1 MRNLSPYV
9 FPYLYKM
16 FDFRLQVFNTVA
28 KRLSF
33 TKAAEELYI
42 TQPAVTKH
50 IHEIESH
57 FKLKLFERN
66 GNKIKLTP
74 AGNTLLQY
82 TEQLFTIY
90 SNLEFELNTFTKRHT
105 GKLRIGAST
114 TVAQYVLPPVLAAFH
129 KKFPDIQVT
138 LTINNT
144 DQIEQALINNNIDLG
159 VIEGQSK
166 NNLFKYTEFVN
177 DELVLVAGINHPLTK
192 KQFIK
197 PEDLLKIPL
206 LLREP
211 GSGTLEVIAHALK
224 PFEIKIAQ
232 LQTEMQM
239 GSTESMK
246 LYLLN
251 SDAMAFLSIHSILKE
266 LQNKDCAVVAVKG
279 LKINRNFFFIQQ
291 HGEAET
297 LPDLF
302 MKFALRH
309 NLKL

>member
-1 MRNLSPYV
+1 
-9 FPYLYKM
+9 M

-28 KRLSF
+28 KRLNF

-50 IHEIESH
+50 IHEIENH
-57 FKLKLFERN
+57 FKVKLFDRN
-66 GNKIKLTP
+66 GAKIKLTP
-74 AGNTLLQY
+74 AGETLLQH
-82 TEQLFTIY
+82 TDALFSIY
-90 SNLEFELNTFTKRHT
+90 RNLEFEMNTLTKSHN

-129 KKFPDIQVT
+129 KKFKDIKVT

-144 DQIEQALINNNIDLG
+144 EQIEQALQNKNIDLG
-159 VIEGQSK
+159 IIEGQSK
-166 NNLFKYTEFVN
+166 STLLKYTEFVK
-177 DELVLVAGINHPLTK
+177 DELVLVANANHPLAK
-192 KQFIK
+192 KAVIK
-197 PEDLLKIPL
+197 PEELLKVPL

-211 GSGTLEVIAHALK
+211 GSGTLEVLAHALK
-224 PFEIKIAQ
+224 PLGIKIAQ
-232 LQTEMQM
+232 LQNEMQL

-266 LQNKDCAVVAVKG
+266 LEQKDFCIIDVKG
-279 LKINRNFFFIQQ
+279 LTINRNFYFIQP

-302 MKFALRH
+302 MKFARH
-309 NLKL
+309 HNFKL